1 MDDMEKTP
9 APADNIDDT
18 KTRKTVILK
27 PSIVVPPVVTPATAT
42 DSVKTVVTKISD
54 PLTGRDT
61 DTGNLEIMADT
72 QTRRTVKLKP
82 IAPPPVNNEPIKIQS
97 GSVSGENTQTRKTVV
112 LKSSTVAAP
121 SDVKVADGANT
132 QTRKTVV
139 LKTASV
145 ATPADVKVADGDNT
159 QTRKTVVLKSST
171 VAAPTDVKL
180 SANEV
185 DDTVKIQRPV
195 RAPLIPPGQ
204 TPPATSSLI
213 PPGKKTVVISEDPK
227 VEDTN
232 TAEMKT
238 VKLEPP
244 KLKSAG
250 APSLSAGPG
259 PRNTGMVPP
268 PLSAG
273 PAPRATGTVTPP
285 PAPVA
290 PAPVV
295 DAAVAAAPVAPAV
308 AAPKADEDDIP
319 ALVKPPVTSAPAA
332 SDEEVKTD
340 EDGLFE
346 MKKVDSHEVKP
357 AAGITGTVPF
367 TPIDSTVVPAARP
380 SAFYLVVAALTLL
393 CVIGTATLTVVEYL
407 NLCQGQHISLPFLK
421 K

>member
-1 MDDMEKTP
+1 MDDIEKNP
-9 APADNIDDT
+9 APVDNMDDT
-18 KTRKTVILK
+18 KTRKTVVLK
-27 PSIVVPPVVTPATAT
+27 PSIVVPPVVAPATAT

-112 LKSSTVAAP
+112 LKSSTVASP
-121 SDVKVADGANT
+121 TDVKVADGANT

-145 ATPADVKVADGDNT
+145 ATPADVKVTDGENT
-159 QTRKTVVLKSST
+159 QTRKTVVLKSGS
-171 VAAPTDVKL
+171 VASPADVKF

-195 RAPLIPPGQ
+195 RPPLIPPGQ
-204 TPPATSSLI
+204 APSAAASLI
-213 PPGKKTVVISEDPK
+213 PPGKKTVVISEEPK

-244 KLKSAG
+244 KLRPSG
-250 APSLSAGPG
+250 A
-259 PRNTGMVPP
+259 PP

-273 PAPRATGTVTPP
+273 PAPRATGMVTPAP
-285 PAPVA
+285 KAAVAPAAPETPIAPVAAPAAAVAVETPA
-290 PAPVV
+290 PAPVPAPV
-295 DAAVAAAPVAPAV
+295 PAPAAAKPE
-308 AAPKADEDDIP
+308 EDDIP
-319 ALVKPPVTSAPAA
+319 ALVKPAAPAA
-332 SDEEVKTD
+332 EEVKTD

-346 MKKVDSHEVKP
+346 MKKVDNHEVKA
-357 AAGITGTVPF
+357 AAGITGSVPF
-367 TPIDSTVVPAARP
+367 TPIETTAAPAGRP
-380 SAFYLVVAALTLL
+380 SMLYLIVAALTLI
-393 CVIGTATLTVVEYL
+393 CVIATAALTTVQYL
-407 NLCQGQHISLPFLK
+407 NLYQGQNIVLPFLQK
-421 K
+421 

>member
-27 PSIVVPPVVTPATAT
+27 PSIAVPPVVTPATAT

-112 LKSSTVAAP
+112 LKSSTVASPA
-121 SDVKVADGANT
+121 DVKVADGANT

-139 LKTASV
+139 LKTTSV
-145 ATPADVKVADGDNT
+145 AIPSDVKVADGDNT

-171 VAAPTDVKL
+171 VAAPGDVKL
-180 SANEV
+180 TANEV

-213 PPGKKTVVISEDPK
+213 PPGKKTVVISEEPK

-250 APSLSAGPG
+250 APPLSAGPG
-259 PRNTGMVPP
+259 PRSTGMVPPP

-285 PAPVA
+285 PAPVT
-290 PAPVV
+290 PAT
-295 DAAVAAAPVAPAV
+295 VAAPIASAV

-319 ALVKPPVTSAPAA
+319 ALVKPPTAATPAA
-332 SDEEVKTD
+332 EEAKTD

-346 MKKVDSHEVKP
+346 MKKVDDHEVKP
-357 AAGITGTVPF
+357 ASGITGTVPF
-367 TPIDSTVVPAARP
+367 TPIDSTVAPAARP

-393 CVIGTATLTVVEYL
+393 CVIGTATLTAVEYL
-407 NLCQGQHISLPFLK
+407 NLCKGQHISLPFLK